1 MSANTPPDMSRLNST
16 NDVAGAAANNR
27 DSHKGGIAAERPATQ
42 NKNANDGSPAEHA
55 PEAGAPISPD
65 YVIGFRKP
73 PKHTQFKP
81 GQSGNPK
88 GRQKGA
94 KGMKTLA
101 RQMLTAR
108 VPVRSASGTK
118 MMTRMDA
125 LLHKMVELSMKGNPR
140 LILTLIDLYQQS
152 VPEQRNSEAPQQTPS
167 LTGTDEATL
176 VMLKEMLLVEGEKS

>member
-1 MSANTPPDMSRLNST
+1 MSANTPPDMSRIHSA
-16 NDVAGAAANNR
+16 NDVAGASANNR
-27 DSHKGGIAAERPATQ
+27 PSHQGGIAAERPATQ
-42 NKNANDGSPAEHA
+42 NKNANDRSPAEHA
-55 PEAGAPISPD
+55 PEAGAPNSAD

-94 KGMKTLA
+94 KGMKILA
-101 RQMLTAR
+101 RQMLTTR

>member
-1 MSANTPPDMSRLNST
+1 MSANTPPDMSQIHST
-16 NDVAGAAANNR
+16 NDVAGVPANSLHLD
-27 DSHKGGIAAERPATQ
+27 DSGTAEHPATQ
-42 NKNANDGSPAEHA
+42 SKTASAGSPAEHVPEVSA
-55 PEAGAPISPD
+55 PKSAD
-65 YVIGFRKP
+65 YVVGFRKP
-73 PKHTQFKP
+73 PKHTQFRP
-81 GQSGNPK
+81 GHSGNPK

-101 RQMLTAR
+101 RQILTTR

-152 VPEQRNSEAPQQTPS
+152 VPEQRNSEAPQHAPS

-176 VMLKEMLLVEGEKS
+176 AMLKELLLVEGEKS